1 MIVGASPNPYRDRL
15 KYDWLMKT
23 PFAINTPISEHPLRE
38 KFILIALRAVMLAC
52 AVFAVLRGWVEW
64 RTGLLTPWFVN
75 LIGLL
80 LVAVLY
86 WWFRRNPQPRLA
98 ITAHTLAVIASLALI
113 IPMAYGMV
121 SSVWWLALVAF
132 AMWLMAERRE
142 AIAWSIKLALLMPIS
157 QYLAPQFQIS
167 GAAGET
173 PVEAAFATLMFV
185 VVLAGIAFSFRYET
199 DLYAAR
205 LADSNESLSKA
216 NAAKE
221 RFLAHMSHELRTPL
235 HGIMGMND
243 GALRGVLEPEQRRRI
258 EVSQSSAELLL
269 RLLDD
274 VLDVSRANADALQLE
289 SRPFSLADDLY
300 DALLPLAL
308 RACDKGLGLYASAE
322 TGIADLRVGDS
333 LRIRQIVLNLLGNAI
348 KFTEAG
354 HIRIAIKYWEKYPDG
369 IVIEVIDT
377 GIGIA
382 PEDVERVLQPFE
394 RVAYGLTR
402 QADGAGLGL
411 SIVKELATRMQG
423 NVEVQ
428 SVSGQGS
435 CFTVRIRLPIQA
447 DTHRDMPS
455 NLLEQISKAEL
466 VSGETIATS
475 KSLLVLVS
483 EDNDVNRLVIEQTLE
498 MLGHRVLL
506 TSNGVEAMQ
515 TFMKQVPDLV
525 LTDIEMP
532 VLDGYG
538 VLAQVR
544 QQCIERGLPKIPVF
558 AVTAH
563 AQRKDAERF
572 IAAGFDGYLTKPFN
586 MAELQKVLE
595 PLTR

>member
-1 MIVGASPNPYRDRL
+1 
-15 KYDWLMKT
+15 MKN
-23 PFAINTPISEHPLRE
+23 PFATNTASQLHPLRE

-64 RTGLLTPWFVN
+64 STGLLTPWFVN

-80 LVAVLY
+80 LVYALY

-98 ITAHTLAVIASLALI
+98 FTAHTLAVIASVALI

-142 AIAWSIKLALLMPIS
+142 AIAWSIKIALLMPIS
-157 QYLAPQFQIS
+157 QYLAPHFQVT

-173 PVEAAFATLMFV
+173 AIEAAFATLMFV
-185 VVLAGIAFSFRYET
+185 TVLAGIAFSFRYET

-243 GALRGVLEPEQRRRI
+243 GALRGALEPEQRRRI

-289 SRPFSLADDLY
+289 LRPFSLADDLY
-300 DALLPLAL
+300 EALLPLAL
-308 RACDKGLGLYASAE
+308 RAGDKGIALHASAGK
-322 TGIADLRVGDS
+322 GIADLRIGDS

-354 HIRIAIKYWEKYPDG
+354 HIDIEIKQWEEYADG
-369 IVIEVIDT
+369 IVIEVTDT

-382 PEDVERVLQPFE
+382 PEHLERVLQPFE

-402 QADGAGLGL
+402 PADGAGLGL
-411 SIVKELATRMQG
+411 SIVNELAMRMQG
-423 NVEVQ
+423 SVEVQ
-428 SVSGQGS
+428 SEPGHGS
-435 CFTVRIRLPIQA
+435 CFTARIRLAMQA
-447 DTHRDMPS
+447 DNNRDMPG
-455 NLLEQISKAEL
+455 NILEQTSKAVPENL
-466 VSGETIATS
+466 ESIATK

-483 EDNDVNRLVIEQTLE
+483 EDNDVNRLVIEQSLE
-498 MLGHRVLL
+498 MLGHKVLL
-506 TSNGVEAMQ
+506 TSNGGQAMQ
-515 TFMKQVPDLV
+515 VFMQQAPDLV

-544 QQCIERGLPKIPVF
+544 QSCIERGLPPIPVF

-572 IAAGFDGYLTKPFN
+572 LAAGFDGYLTKPFN
-586 MAELQKVLE
+586 LNDLQQVLE

>member
-1 MIVGASPNPYRDRL
+1 
-15 KYDWLMKT
+15 MKIT
-23 PFAINTPISEHPLRE
+23 ATSQSHPLRE
-38 KFILIALRAVMLAC
+38 KFVLIALRAVMLAC

-64 RTGLLTPWFVN
+64 STGLLTPWFVN

-80 LVAVLY
+80 LVSALY

-98 ITAHTLAVIASLALI
+98 FTAHTLAVIASVALI

-157 QYLAPQFQIS
+157 QYLAPHFQIS

-173 PVEAAFATLMFV
+173 AIEAAFATLMFV
-185 VVLAGIAFSFRYET
+185 TVLAGIAFSFRYET

-243 GALRGVLEPEQRRRI
+243 GALRGALEPEQRRRI

-300 DALLPLAL
+300 DALLPLVL
-308 RACDKGLGLYASAE
+308 RAGDKGIGLYAAAE
-322 TGIADLRVGDS
+322 AGIADLRLGDS

-354 HIRIAIKYWEKYPDG
+354 HIRISIKNWEKYSDG
-369 IVIEVIDT
+369 IVIDVSDS

-382 PEDVERVLQPFE
+382 PEDIERVLQPFE

-411 SIVKELATRMQG
+411 SIVSELAVRMHG
-423 NVEVQ
+423 SVEVQ
-428 SVSGQGS
+428 SELGQGS
-435 CFTVRIRLPIQA
+435 CFTVRIRLPIQP
-447 DTHRDMPS
+447 DTIREMPG
-455 NLLEQISKAEL
+455 NLLEQISKADSLMTEPASL
-466 VSGETIATS
+466 I
-475 KSLLVLVS
+475 KPLLVLVC
-483 EDNDVNRLVIEQTLE
+483 EDNDVNRLVIEQSLE
-498 MLGHRVLL
+498 MLGHKVVL
-506 TSNGVEAMQ
+506 TADGSQAMQ
-515 TFMKQVPDLV
+515 SFMQQVPDLV

-538 VLAQVR
+538 VLAHVR
-544 QQCIERGLPKIPVF
+544 RVCVERGLPKIPVF

-572 IAAGFDGYLTKPFN
+572 LAAGFDGYLTKPFN
-586 MAELQKVLE
+586 IAELQKVLE
-595 PLTR
+595 PLTQ

>member
-1 MIVGASPNPYRDRL
+1 MTIASTINPDSQL
-15 KYDWLMKT
+15 
-23 PFAINTPISEHPLRE
+23 HPLRE
-38 KFILIALRAVMLAC
+38 KFVLIAMRAVMLAC
-52 AVFAVLRGWVEW
+52 AVFAVQRGWVEW
-64 RTGLLTPWFVN
+64 NTGLRTPWLVN
-75 LIGLL
+75 LCGLL
-80 LVAVLY
+80 LISALY
-86 WWFRRNPQPRLA
+86 GWCGRNPQRRLA
-98 ITAHTLAVIASLALI
+98 LSAHALAVIATVALL
-113 IPMAYGMV
+113 IPMAYGMG

-142 AIAWSIKLALLMPIS
+142 AIAWSIVIGFLMPIS
-157 QYLAPQFQIS
+157 QYLAPHFQIS

-173 PVEAAFATLMFV
+173 AIEAALAMLMFV
-185 VVLAGIAFSFRYET
+185 TVLIGIAHSFRYET

-205 LADSNESLSKA
+205 LADLNESLSKA

-243 GALRGVLEPEQRRRI
+243 GALRGPLEPEQRRRI

-289 SRPFSLADDLY
+289 LRPFSLADDLY
-300 DALLPLAL
+300 GALLPLAH
-308 RACDKGLGLYASAE
+308 RARDKGIALHGSAE
-322 TGIADLRVGDS
+322 AGVADLRIGDS

-354 HIRIAIKYWEKYPDG
+354 RIDIAIKVWEKYSDG
-369 IVIEVIDT
+369 IVIEVTDT

-382 PEDVERVLQPFE
+382 PEHLERVLQPFE
-394 RVAYGLTR
+394 RVAFGNTR

-411 SIVKELATRMQG
+411 SIVNELALRMDG
-423 NVEVQ
+423 
-428 SVSGQGS
+428 SVDLHSELGHGS
-435 CFTVRIRLPIQA
+435 CFKVHVRLPIQA
-447 DTHRDMPS
+447 DNDREMPM
-455 NLLEQISKAEL
+455 NLLEQLSKAEPVNI
-466 VSGETIATS
+466 VSSST
-475 KSLLVLVS
+475 KVSLLVLVS
-483 EDNDVNRLVIEQTLE
+483 EDNDVNRLVIEQSLE
-498 MLGHRVLL
+498 MLGHKVLM
-506 TSNGVEAMQ
+506 TVDGIQAMQ
-515 TFMKQVPDLV
+515 VFIQQVPDLV

-544 QQCIERGLPKIPVF
+544 HACIELGLPRVPVF

-586 MAELQKVLE
+586 MAELQQVLA
-595 PLTR
+595 PLVATR